1 MWKQKGVT
9 IIKLDGEVG
18 RAVVWFEEV
27 RPSVLIDS
35 NYRDKRVIKLDVVRS
50 FDGTFIYICGIERK
64 RTGKGSLSLSVCVA
78 LWLELSEPWSVDCS
92 IKDKGTDSGELYV
105 LDCMVLD

>member
-1 MWKQKGVT
+1 M
-9 IIKLDGEVG
+9 
-18 RAVVWFEEV
+18 

-35 NYRDKRVIKLDVVRS
+35 NYRDKRVIELDVVRS
-50 FDGTFIYICGIERK
+50 FDGTFIYIYICGIERK
-64 RTGKGSLSLSVCVA
+64 RTGKGSLSLS
-78 LWLELSEPWSVDCS
+78 LWLELSEPWSVDYS